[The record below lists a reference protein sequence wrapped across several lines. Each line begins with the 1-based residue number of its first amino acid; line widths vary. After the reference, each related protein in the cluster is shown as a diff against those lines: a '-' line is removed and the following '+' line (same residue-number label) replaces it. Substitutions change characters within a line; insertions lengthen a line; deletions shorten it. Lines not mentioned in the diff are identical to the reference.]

1 MSRPVIF
8 VLIAIASVQLG
19 ASVAKS
25 IFDLAHPITLAFLRA
40 LIAAAILLPL
50 ARPRLRGRG
59 AMDWLVV
66 VGYGLCLSGMNALIY
81 LSIERIPIGLAVT
94 LEFVGPLAL
103 AVMGSRRLRDVLW
116 VSLAAVGVVL
126 LGLGPTDIDV
136 LGMVLA
142 LAAGALWASY
152 IALAGPVGRRWEGL
166 SGLAVGSFVGG
177 AALLIPGLVLAEH
190 SLADARVLGVMA
202 LVAVLSTVVPYAM
215 ELQARRTLKAA
226 TFSILMSV
234 EPAVAAVFAWLVLGE
249 WLRWPEWV
257 AMACVVA
264 ASIGAVRSART

>member
-1 MSRPVIF
+1 MSRPVLF

-25 IFDLAHPITLAFLRA
+25 IFDLAHPVTLAFLRA
-40 LIAAAILLPL
+40 LIAALILLPL

-59 AMDWLVV
+59 AKDWLVV
-66 VGYGLCLSGMNALIY
+66 VGYGLCLSGMNALMY
-81 LSIERIPIGLAVT
+81 LSFQRIPIGLAVT

-103 AVMGSRRLRDVLW
+103 ALLGSRRLRDLLW
-116 VSLAAVGVVL
+116 VGLAAIGVVL
-126 LGLGPTDIDV
+126 LGLGPTEIDV

-166 SGLAVGSFVGG
+166 SGLAVGSAIGG
-177 AALLIPGLVLAEH
+177 AMLAVPGLLLAGG
-190 SLADARVLGVMA
+190 SLAQPRVLIVMVT
-202 LVAVLSTVVPYAM
+202 VAVLSTVVPYAM
-215 ELQARRTLKAA
+215 ELQARRQLKAA

-234 EPAVAAVFAWLVLGE
+234 EPAAAALFAWLVLGE
-249 WLRWPEWV
+249 WLHWPEWV
-257 AMACVVA
+257 AMGCVVA
-264 ASIGAVRSART
+264 ASIGAVRSARH